1 MEDGAMPVSCSLPP
15 SSLLLHYSDFM
26 KAYLDIETTFDN
38 TISLVGVHI
47 PGRDMVQL
55 MGSQVTDVAIAL
67 ALEGVNTVVTF
78 NGASFD
84 LPYIRRITGL
94 DIKDMVEHRDLLQI
108 RRKRGLRGG
117 LKRVEVLLGI
127 SRGSGITD
135 GRLAPRLWQ
144 RWENDGDKEALRVL
158 LQYNKEDC
166 VNLEILESILD
177 STEDQG
183 GGRRAKG
190 G

>member
-1 MEDGAMPVSCSLPP
+1 MR
-15 SSLLLHYSDFM
+15 
-26 KAYLDIETTFDN
+26 AYLDIETTFDN
-38 TISLVGVHI
+38 TISLVGIHI

-94 DIKDMVEHRDLLQI
+94 EVRDLAEHRDLLHVC
-108 RRKRGLRGG
+108 RKRGLRGG
-117 LKRVEVLLGI
+117 LKRVEVFLGI
-127 SRGSGITD
+127 GRNSGIVD
-135 GRLAPRLWQ
+135 GRMAPRLWQ
-144 RWENDGDKEALRVL
+144 RWENDGDEEALRVL
-158 LQYNKEDC
+158 LEYNKEDC

-177 STEDQG
+177 GMD
-183 GGRRAKG
+183 
-190 G
+190 

>member
-1 MEDGAMPVSCSLPP
+1 ML
-15 SSLLLHYSDFM
+15 

-38 TISLVGVHI
+38 TISLVGIHI

-55 MGSQVTDVAIAL
+55 MGSQVTDVSIAQ
-67 ALEGVNTVVTF
+67 ALEGINTVVTF

-94 DIKDMVEHRDLLQI
+94 DVKDMVEHRDLLHVC
-108 RRKRGLRGG
+108 RKRGLRGG

-127 SRGSGITD
+127 SRDSGITD
-135 GRLAPRLWQ
+135 GRMAPRLWQ
-144 RWENDGDKEALRVL
+144 RWENEGDERALEKL
-158 LQYNKEDC
+158 LEYNKEDC

-177 STEDQG
+177 G
-183 GGRRAKG
+183 MV
-190 G
+190 

>member
-1 MEDGAMPVSCSLPP
+1 ML
-15 SSLLLHYSDFM
+15 

-38 TISLVGVHI
+38 TISLVGIHI

-55 MGSQVTDVAIAL
+55 AGNQVTDVFIAL

-94 DIKDMVEHRDLLQI
+94 DIKDMAEHRDLLHVC
-108 RRKRGLRGG
+108 RKRGLRGG

-127 SRGSGITD
+127 SRDSGITD
-135 GRLAPRLWQ
+135 GRMAPRLWQ
-144 RWENDGDKEALRVL
+144 RWENAGDEEALRVL

-166 VNLEILESILD
+166 VNLEILETILD
-177 STEDQG
+177 GMD
-183 GGRRAKG
+183 
-190 G
+190 